1 MVYPHRFTSLS
12 FALAATAAGGLL
24 VSSEG
29 AAQSFRQSL
38 TTISPALAARP
49 DPRQPN
55 RRARQRGSCAPKSI
69 GELANNSRT
78 FPQATPVP
86 FDRTPN
92 APSSGSALGGL
103 RSSNIPGT
111 QTDRIPIVSQQEWR
125 TSQTL
130 SRQPVEGSRLSNG
143 LRPTTEVSGTTG
155 RSVAPNLET
164 IAVAPNLS
172 RRRRQV
178 HRFEPYTATGL
189 RVGTFVLLPE
199 VEVGT
204 NWSSNIFNSPV
215 NRSDHAYVLRPIVRI
230 VSNWRRHA
238 VELRGSSNLS
248 FHDTFRSEDDR
259 SYQLKASGR
268 LDLTRRMNFE
278 ALASRSVAQETR
290 GGVDATAGA
299 ADSANETTDTFAL
312 TFNRRFN
319 RLSVQLRGVV
329 TDFDADEAEAVTGGL
344 ISNDD
349 EDYREVLGALRL
361 AWEFKP
367 TLSLFREV
375 IVGQQ
380 EHDQVASSDGLSRSS
395 DLRRYRAGVTVGN
408 AQSIWDGEFAIG
420 YGRNDLRD
428 NGLADIDGILLDGTI
443 TWRPTALTSLLL
455 TAQTDLAETRL
466 SGSGGSRDYQ
476 AGAELRHAFRLNVIG
491 TAGISYNMRD
501 FDSSSLEE
509 KTWLLTGGVEYFM
522 NRNVSPFSR
531 YQHER
536 FDTNSDNGDYRDNT
550 VNVGLRLRC

>member
-55 RRARQRGSCAPKSI
+55 RRVRQRGSSAPRSI
-69 GELANNSRT
+69 GEPANNSRT
-78 FPQATPVP
+78 FPRATPVP
-86 FDRTPN
+86 SDRTPN

-204 NWSSNIFNSPV
+204 NWSSNIFNSPL
-215 NRSDHAYVLRPIVRI
+215 NRSGHAYVLRPIVRI

-259 SYQLKASGR
+259 SYL
-268 LDLTRRMNFE
+268 LE
-278 ALASRSVAQETR
+278 AR

-299 ADSANETTDTFAL
+299 ADRANETTDTFAL

-329 TDFDADEAEAVTGGL
+329 TDFDADEAESVTGGL

-367 TLSLFREV
+367 TLSLFGEV
-375 IVGQQ
+375 IVGQR

-522 NRNVSPFSR
+522 NRNVSLFSR

-550 VNVGLRLRC
+550 VNVGLRLRR